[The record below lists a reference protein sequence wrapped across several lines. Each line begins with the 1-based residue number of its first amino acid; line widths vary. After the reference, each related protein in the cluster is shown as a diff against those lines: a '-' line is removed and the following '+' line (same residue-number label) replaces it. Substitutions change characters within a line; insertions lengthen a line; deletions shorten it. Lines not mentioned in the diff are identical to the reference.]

1 MVHRT
6 YGETAT
12 VTSKPRISLDAMG
25 GDKAPEVVIQG
36 AERALEDN
44 PNLELI
50 LVGDQNR
57 LKSLLKKTRLLKDVV
72 RIIHTDEAVDPTA
85 KVSKALRSGKNTS
98 MWKAIELVNNGE
110 ADAVVSAGNTG
121 ALMAMSKL
129 QLRMIEGVTRPAI
142 ASFVPTQNGRCCIL
156 DLGAN
161 LECDEH
167 NLVQFAIMGSA
178 FSRFLQNIDRPTVGL
193 LNVGEE
199 DQKGFD
205 YLRAAA
211 ETLRRDDLPV
221 NYVGFVEGS
230 DFSSGTVDVIVT
242 DGFTGN
248 IALKTA
254 EGVAQLVR
262 AFLRRAF
269 AANIFTKIAYLFA
282 RPALARVRSM
292 INPNAYNGA
301 VFLGLNGISVKSHGG
316 TNAFGYANAIGVAAD
331 MVKNGYL
338 PEVSQAIAKAN
349 LILNEEKR
357 DENG

>member
-1 MVHRT
+1 MVQ
-6 YGETAT
+6 GKSEGSVT
-12 VTSKPRISLDAMG
+12 VILKPRISLDAMG
-25 GDKAPEVVIQG
+25 GDDAPLVVVEG
-36 AERALEDN
+36 AENALKNN
-44 PNLELI
+44 PDLELI
-50 LVGDQNR
+50 LVGDEKLIR
-57 LKSLLKKTRLLKDVV
+57 PLLTKTRFLKKSA
-72 RIIHTDEAVDPTA
+72 RIIHTSDAVDPAA
-85 KVSKALRSGKNTS
+85 KASQALRAGKNTS
-98 MWKAIELVNNGE
+98 MWKAIELVTNGD

-129 QLRMIEGVTRPAI
+129 QLRMIDGVTRPAI
-142 ASFVPTQNGRCCIL
+142 ATFVPTQNGRSCVL

-178 FSRFLQNIDRPTVGL
+178 FSRFLLNIEHPTVGL

-205 YLRAAA
+205 YLRVAAQ
-211 ETLRRDDLPV
+211 TLSRDDMPV

-230 DFSSGTVDVIVT
+230 DFSNGTVDVIVT

-254 EGVAQLVR
+254 EGVAQLIR
-262 AFLRRAF
+262 TFLRRAF
-269 AANIFTKIAYLFA
+269 AANLFTKIGYLFA
-282 RPALARVRSM
+282 RSALGKVRLM
-292 INPNAYNGA
+292 INPNNYNGA

-316 TNAFGYANAIGVAAD
+316 TNALGYANAIGVATD

-338 PEVSQAIAKAN
+338 PEVSRAITKIN
-349 LILNEEKR
+349 QILSEEKR
-357 DENG
+357 DKNG